1 MKILYYDCYAGI
13 SGDMHLGAMLDLGVP
28 LEYLTAELSRL
39 RLDHEFE
46 IIATKKMKMGIT
58 GTKADVFPTAGQHEH
73 VHEHED
79 SLTDQPEFPHP
90 HSHTHH
96 HPHTHNHGDEQ
107 QHQRNF
113 GEIEGIIQA
122 SDLGPEV
129 KERSIKMFSYLAKA
143 EAKVHGIP
151 VEEVHFHEVG
161 AIDSIVDIVGAA
173 ICIEYLK
180 PDRILCSPVQVGS
193 GFVRCQ
199 HGIIPVPAPATAE
212 LLRNIP
218 IKSGMVQFETT
229 TPTGAAI
236 LAANVDEFTNSYQF
250 SIDRI
255 GYGLGTKDMAFPNA
269 LRVFLCNG

>member
-1 MKILYYDCYAGI
+1 L
-13 SGDMHLGAMLDLGVP
+13 
-28 LEYLTAELSRL
+28 
-39 RLDHEFE
+39 
-46 IIATKKMKMGIT
+46 
-58 GTKADVFPTAGQHEH
+58 
-73 VHEHED
+73 
-79 SLTDQPEFPHP
+79 
-90 HSHTHH
+90 
-96 HPHTHNHGDEQ
+96 
-107 QHQRNF
+107 
-113 GEIEGIIQA
+113 
-122 SDLGPEV
+122 
-129 KERSIKMFSYLAKA
+129 
-143 EAKVHGIP
+143 
-151 VEEVHFHEVG
+151 EEVHFHEVG

-173 ICIEYLK
+173 ICIEYLN

-218 IKSGMVQFETT
+218 IKSGVVQFETT

-236 LAANVDEFTNSYQF
+236 LAAIVDEFTNSYQF